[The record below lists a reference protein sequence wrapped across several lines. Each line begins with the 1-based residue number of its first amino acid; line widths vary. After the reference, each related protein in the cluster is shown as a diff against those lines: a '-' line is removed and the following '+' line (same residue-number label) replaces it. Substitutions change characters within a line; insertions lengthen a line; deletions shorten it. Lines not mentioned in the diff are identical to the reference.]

1 MSWGGGFSRE
11 FYECGGAVA
20 VGGRGRRRRRIARII
35 LGISRQRPDELRALV
50 AKEPDL
56 RDGAEADFFALA
68 MDNALHHGGAIRIA
82 RLLPLDLSAD
92 AAPLEQL
99 F

>member
-1 MSWGGGFSRE
+1 MLASSRNLLDALWQESGLGGRARQKFH
-11 FYECGGAVA
+11 ECGSAFA

-68 MDNALHHGGAIRIA
+68 MDNVLHHGGP
-82 RLLPLDLSAD
+82 LPLAR
-92 AAPLEQL
+92 P
-99 F
+99 